1 MEVAFLREYRSAALR
16 WAMYGAL
23 VGAALYF
30 TFFVI
35 AWAAESHTAA
45 AQAMRL
51 SIVVGLSVVSFCLAR
66 GVLINVYNYV
76 WIAAAIVASVLA
88 CIVLLPLL
96 PNSDGT
102 PFAIQAS
109 PAIMFGLFI
118 MYAFLRLP
126 LGVSLALGL
135 SAGAAAVVLVPVVSG
150 GSETA
155 RTVVYLLSM
164 NVLGACLLQLIEL
177 RERELYFQRHRAE
190 SATAIARERQ
200 ERAEEADRQKTRLIA
215 AVSHDL
221 RQPMT
226 AAVAHLD
233 VMRARLQASD
243 LEGARAPADKAVAAI
258 AMLGSTLDHLLTAAR
273 YDSGTEALRI
283 ELVELRPLFDDLHE
297 VHASEAFKRGVD
309 LRFRLPR
316 GEVLLTTDAR
326 SIHRVISNLI
336 SNAIKFTDA
345 SDGGGVLVAARMRA
359 GGVCRIDVFDTGIG
373 ISDAQREEIWK
384 PYVQLN
390 NVDRDRERGLG
401 LGLFLVQR
409 IVEQLAG
416 HAVSM
421 ASRPGHGSRF
431 TIMVP
436 AAVVERPVSPSAV
449 PAVVPS
455 VSLDLSSVR
464 GAYVLLL
471 EDDRIT
477 RNSLVD
483 LLEEW
488 GVIVSAAATYNEL
501 VALEADSERMVD
513 AIVCDHR
520 LSGGANGID
529 TIAALRERLGYAP
542 HAVLI
547 TGEPDIAPLIA
558 RAGPETTVLHK
569 PFPAVSLAK
578 PLLRAVAATRR
589 LEEG

>member
-1 MEVAFLREYRSAALR
+1 MAA
-16 WAMYGAL
+16 
-23 VGAALYF
+23 
-30 TFFVI
+30 I
-35 AWAAESHTAA
+35 
-45 AQAMRL
+45 
-51 SIVVGLSVVSFCLAR
+51 GLSS
-66 GVLINVYNYV
+66 
-76 WIAAAIVASVLA
+76 
-88 CIVLLPLL
+88 
-96 PNSDGT
+96 
-102 PFAIQAS
+102 
-109 PAIMFGLFI
+109 
-118 MYAFLRLP
+118 
-126 LGVSLALGL
+126 
-135 SAGAAAVVLVPVVSG
+135 VVLPSNQA
-150 GSETA
+150 A
-155 RTVVYLLSM
+155 RLTVYLVFSNIFGMILCRL
-164 NVLGACLLQLIEL
+164 VER

-326 SIHRVISNLI
+326 SIHRVMSNLI

-345 SDGGGVLVAARMRA
+345 SDGGGVLVAARMRS

-373 ISDAQREEIWK
+373 ISDELREEIWK

-409 IVEQLAG
+409 IVEQLEG

-431 TIMVP
+431 TITVP

-569 PFPAVSLAK
+569 PFPAVSLAR